1 MTDYVFDASAST
13 QERDWDD
20 PASWYGGVVPDA
32 PDADVSFPTVTD
44 TADGDVYASFV
55 AIQSGEGFAVQSVTV
70 TNNFIELSGTLSIA
84 GALDLETGGEIDLAG
99 GTLTFGSLTN
109 GGTDIQGYGRI
120 ETAGTLDNTGL
131 IIGGGGATG
140 LVIDAASFRNTGTI
154 LAGASNVA
162 TASSPTTTVTIDA
175 ASDADFAGGTL
186 GGGGT
191 YEAIYGGILDLN
203 LGGVITTDA
212 ATLEIQKADSNGLT
226 GQIDSLDPISGTY
239 RSLQSTLTTVA
250 APGRLI
256 VDNTTYATSNAFTV
270 AGELTLAAT
279 GGGPG
284 GFAAPS
290 LTVAAGGTIDG
301 TGTVTAPIL
310 NDGVIVS
317 DFPAADDPAT
327 GAQPGDLTIDGTVTG
342 TGTLEVGAGL
352 VTTIVGIRPPMQ
364 AVERSVLELAGATA
378 QSVLFADDTGHLVLD
393 DPASFSGTLTTQAP
407 GAFADLLTLDNIA
420 LSDVTS
426 YGYVGDASGGTLTI
440 AEGRTTQTLRFA
452 GSHQTSDFTLSAG
465 PQTLSN
471 SPPSLDIS
479 IACYA
484 RGTLIRTDRGNVP
497 VEALRIGDRVAT
509 VAGPFR
515 PIRWIGRRAY
525 GGRFLAANRGVRP
538 ILFRAGSLGRYQ
550 PARDLRVSPKHAMF
564 LDGCLVPAE
573 CLVDGRHVVVDTACR
588 EVEYHHVELDSHDI
602 LLAEDTPSE
611 SFVDD
616 GSRAMFH
623 NAHEH
628 VALYPDRPQAPVA
641 YCALRV
647 ENGPRLERIR
657 QALGLTPD
665 DACRLRGHLDDAG
678 DGTLRGWAQDPDR
691 PEVPVCLE
699 ILVDGAVLGHAVAN
713 LFRADLA
720 EAGLGSGRHGFAF
733 ALPDTAGGA
742 ALEVRRAGDHAPL
755 GLAA

>member
-1 MTDYVFDASAST
+1 M
-13 QERDWDD
+13 
-20 PASWYGGVVPDA
+20 
-32 PDADVSFPTVTD
+32 
-44 TADGDVYASFV
+44 
-55 AIQSGEGFAVQSVTV
+55 
-70 TNNFIELSGTLSIA
+70 
-84 GALDLETGGEIDLAG
+84 
-99 GTLTFGSLTN
+99 
-109 GGTDIQGYGRI
+109 
-120 ETAGTLDNTGL
+120 
-131 IIGGGGATG
+131 
-140 LVIDAASFRNTGTI
+140 
-154 LAGASNVA
+154 
-162 TASSPTTTVTIDA
+162 TIDA
-175 ASDADFAGGTL
+175 ASDSDFSGGTL

-203 LGGVITTDA
+203 FGGVITTDA

-226 GQIDSLDPISGTY
+226 GQIDSLDPASGTY
-239 RSLQSTLTTVA
+239 RSLQSTLTTIA

-256 VDNTTYATSNAFTV
+256 VDNTTYATSNAFTIV
-270 AGELTLAAT
+270 GELTLAAT

-284 GFAAPS
+284 GFAAPT

-317 DFPAADDPAT
+317 DFPAADDPAA
-327 GAQPGDLTIDGTVTG
+327 GAQPSDLVLDGTVTG
-342 TGTLEVGAGL
+342 TGTLEVGVGL

-364 AVERSVLELAGATA
+364 TAERSVLELGGATA

-393 DPASFSGTLTTQAP
+393 DPASFSGTITTQAP
-407 GAFADLLTLDNIA
+407 DSFEDLLTLDGISF
-420 LSDVTS
+420 SDITS
-426 YGYVGDASGGTLTI
+426 YAYSGGTLTI
-440 AEGRTTQTLRFA
+440 AEGQTTQTLRFA

-509 VAGPFR
+509 VAGPLR
-515 PIRWIGRRAY
+515 PIRWIGRHAY
-525 GGRFLAANRGVRP
+525 GGRFLAANRGVQP

-550 PARDLRVSPKHAMF
+550 PGRDLRVSPKHAMF

-573 CLVDGRHVVVDTACR
+573 CLVDGRGIVVDTACR
-588 EVEYHHVELDSHDI
+588 DVEYHHIELDSHDI

-616 GSRAMFH
+616 RSRAMFH
-623 NAHEH
+623 NAHEYA
-628 VALYPDRPQAPVA
+628 ALYPDRPQAPAV
-641 YCALRV
+641 YCAPRV
-647 ENGPRLERIR
+647 EDGPRLERIR
-657 QALGLTPD
+657 QSLGLAP
-665 DACRLRGHLDDAG
+665 AAIGRLHGHLDGTG
-678 DGTLRGWAQDPDR
+678 DGPGGGTLRGWAQDSDR

-699 ILVDGAVLGHAVAN
+699 ILADGAVLGHAVAN

-733 ALPDTAGGA
+733 ALPATTPGA
-742 ALEVRRAGDHAPL
+742 VFEVRRAGDHAPL